1 MTGLNR
7 NPRRNFQFKTSA
19 KKNTVTY
26 NAYFHRLME
35 LSISMFEWKNLP
47 ESVDERFLEYTLFG
61 DGMSIFFKDD
71 VLGYLAL
78 RTMIG
83 GKLNVYQVP
92 TQRTAY
98 ASNGYNQSLDDTN
111 SIIIFNNMI
120 HTNSTDVVQIYA
132 DRLWAL
138 DRAIDVNA
146 NAQKTPIL
154 ITCDETQ
161 RLTLKNVYMKY
172 DGNEPVIY
180 ADKNLNP
187 NSLKVLTTGAPYVA
201 DKLYQLKTQLWNE
214 ALTYLGISNLN
225 IQKKERLVADEV
237 VRNQGGTIA
246 SRYSR
251 LNARRQACE
260 QINKMFGLNIE
271 VDFRQDYHEADDE
284 VMMTGES
291 GDESAKPMMVDIR
304 TA

>member
-1 MTGLNR
+1 MQVPRKNR
-7 NPRRNFQFKTSA
+7 TFKESA
-19 KKNTVTY
+19 KKNTITHNSY
-26 NAYFHRLME
+26 YYRLME
-35 LSISMFEWKNLP
+35 LSISMFEWSNLP
-47 ESVDERFLEYTLFG
+47 DSVDERFLEYTLFG

-83 GKLNVYQVP
+83 GRLNVYQIP
-92 TQRTAY
+92 TERTAY
-98 ASNGYNQSLDDTN
+98 ASNGFNQPLNDEN
-111 SIIIFNNMI
+111 SVIIFNNMV
-120 HTNSTDVVQIYA
+120 HTNAVDVVNIYA
-132 DRLWAL
+132 DRLWQL

-187 NSLKVLTTGAPYVA
+187 NSLKVLTTGAPYVC
-201 DKLYQLKTQLWNE
+201 DKLYSLKTQLWNE
-214 ALTYLGISNLN
+214 ALTYLGISNMN
-225 IQKKERLVADEV
+225 IQKRERLITDEV
-237 VRNQGGTIA
+237 TRNQGGVIA

-251 LNARRQACE
+251 LNARKQACE
-260 QINKMFGLNIE
+260 QINKMFGLNIDVGFREDYSVVDSAVLNE
-271 VDFRQDYHEADDE
+271 VDAADDSE
-284 VMMTGES
+284 VGST
-291 GDESAKPMMVDIR
+291 DE
-304 TA
+304 